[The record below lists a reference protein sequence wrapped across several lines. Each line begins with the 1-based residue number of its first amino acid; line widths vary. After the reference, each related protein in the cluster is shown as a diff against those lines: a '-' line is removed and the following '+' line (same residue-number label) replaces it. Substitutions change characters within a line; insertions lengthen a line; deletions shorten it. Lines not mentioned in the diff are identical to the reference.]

1 MFDRLI
7 NLIGEDNFAK
17 VTDINV
23 AVIGIGGVGGFAL
36 EALIR
41 SGINNIT
48 IFDGDKIDIS
58 NLNRQIISNSLNINE
73 YKVDEALKRAKSI
86 NPEINIKACN
96 IFINSANVD
105 TLKDYDY
112 IIDACDDIKAK
123 VAIIKYCLNNNI
135 KLICALG
142 LGKRLDPS
150 KVTITR
156 LDKTSNDPL
165 AKKLRQILRKEGYS
179 LKIPV
184 VYHEDLPLNNE
195 TLIASSIFPVAVAG
209 TYLAYYVVSD
219 ILNKKDSNIA

>member
-112 IIDACDDIKAK
+112 IIIDI
-123 VAIIKYCLNNNI
+123 
-135 KLICALG
+135 
-142 LGKRLDPS
+142 
-150 KVTITR
+150 
-156 LDKTSNDPL
+156 
-165 AKKLRQILRKEGYS
+165 
-179 LKIPV
+179 
-184 VYHEDLPLNNE
+184 
-195 TLIASSIFPVAVAG
+195 
-209 TYLAYYVVSD
+209 
-219 ILNKKDSNIA
+219 